1 MRKHKGPATEPW
13 ETPALTNFQL
23 ADKTFKAA
31 LLCLLWRND
40 SIRPRRSL
48 VIPWFFDL
56 YRRPLSQTL
65 SNAFD
70 KSNKTTRTSTYG

>member
-13 ETPALTNFQL
+13 ETPALMNFQL

-70 KSNKTTRTSTYG
+70 KSNKTIRTSTDG